1 MTPRDIY
8 LLSPELAIVTIAL
21 AIVLCDL
28 FISNKKII
36 AVMSVIALSIPFV
49 LSIILWMDIDS
60 STQNAFIGMFGT
72 FTVDK
77 FSLFFKFIVVAVVG
91 LVVIASIDYVKRLER
106 YQGEYYALIMFS
118 AAGMMLLAATRELI
132 TIYISL
138 ELTALPIAALI
149 ALTMTSR
156 SSEAAI
162 KFLIYI
168 FV

>member
-1 MTPRDIY
+1 
-8 LLSPELAIVTIAL
+8 
-21 AIVLCDL
+21 
-28 FISNKKII
+28 
-36 AVMSVIALSIPFV
+36 
-49 LSIILWMDIDS
+49 MDIDS

-91 LVVIASIDYVKRLER
+91 LVIIASIDYVKRLER